1 VLKIEIAI
9 TRKHNCDINSYNPNN
24 VFFSSGSQLD
34 LKSELFAELTEF
46 LHFEEQTF
54 LIKCLRHSRFQQP
67 EKEIAKFDNID
78 KTL

>member
-46 LHFEEQTF
+46 LHLRSKHF
-54 LIKCLRHSRFQQP
+54 L
-67 EKEIAKFDNID
+67 
-78 KTL
+78 